1 MARLEA
7 GSSGDQEGTTV
18 VEVDT
23 ERWQTLG
30 VSGIT
35 DSAELG
41 GYPEGVGEKEEES
54 EMTKL

>member
-1 MARLEA
+1 MTKR
-7 GSSGDQEGTTV
+7 GPRSGGGHK
-18 VEVDT
+18 
-23 ERWQTLG
+23 ERWQTIG
-30 VSGIT
+30 MSGIT